1 MVSSVQSGGP
11 VPMIPQNKIEERL
24 DDTLDL
30 GPANKAA
37 RSDSVKTEIKV
48 AEKTDDFADY
58 LNEASVTLLVKA
70 QDGNRFDPAA
80 AITENSV
87 YKTPADKTI
96 I

>member
-1 MVSSVQSGGP
+1 M
-11 VPMIPQNKIEERL
+11 PMIPQNKVEERL

-30 GPANKAA
+30 GQANKAA
-37 RSDSVKTEIKV
+37 RSDAVKTEIKV

-58 LNEASVTLLVKA
+58 LNESSVTLLVKA

-96 I
+96 L